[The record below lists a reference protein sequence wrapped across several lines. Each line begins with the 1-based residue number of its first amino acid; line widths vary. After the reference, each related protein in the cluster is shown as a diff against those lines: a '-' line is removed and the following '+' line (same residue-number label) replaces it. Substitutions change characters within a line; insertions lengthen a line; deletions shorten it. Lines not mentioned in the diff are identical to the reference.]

1 MRIWLIIVLLAVTFS
16 SCKDNRRAIVIS
28 KVRAAAKLAT
38 TETTIDKVIFGT
50 KEKKLLLFIGLKS
63 AKFAATSRAYIKSGI
78 DLNKI
83 RPEDIKTTDNRIEI
97 ELPHVE
103 VINFD
108 YPFKEFKI
116 DHAITD
122 NTFFTKIDIE
132 DQEHFYRLGE
142 LDIRNHLQYTGIKQA
157 TEEKTRRLIEGILK
171 NLGYEEIYI
180 RFKEK
185 GELMPEVNLKEEE
198 ID

>member
-1 MRIWLIIVLLAVTFS
+1 M
-16 SCKDNRRAIVIS
+16 IS

-157 TEEKTRRLIEGILK
+157 TEEKTRRLIEGLLK